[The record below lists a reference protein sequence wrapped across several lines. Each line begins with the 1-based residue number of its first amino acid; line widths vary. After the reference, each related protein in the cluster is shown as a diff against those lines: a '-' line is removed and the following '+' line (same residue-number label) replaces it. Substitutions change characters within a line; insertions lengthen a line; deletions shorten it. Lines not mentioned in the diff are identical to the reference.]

1 MVGFP
6 GYFRFEWGWYNTNLR
21 LESPDG
27 CFWVDWCWCCFS
39 VVREVLV
46 LRDLVLDLVWCGML
60 FLAFV
65 GFGWDCRLV
74 IVFLAEITIVVGCS
88 QIVGGRYTGFG
99 TCVDWF

>member
-1 MVGFP
+1 
-6 GYFRFEWGWYNTNLR
+6 
-21 LESPDG
+21 
-27 CFWVDWCWCCFS
+27 
-39 VVREVLV
+39 
-46 LRDLVLDLVWCGML
+46 ML

-99 TCVDWF
+99 ACVDCLVFVLSVVVAFCCCVLVLCF